1 MSLKKIG
8 ESQKNYFLKSAFII
22 TLILVASFGRK
33 LLPEKQITDLVFGK
47 NINPKQKTTFNNFSF
62 FNLKKQSAD
71 IYSQIVKSAQ
81 KEKDNIVGEAT
92 KFFTETASKSGTSL
106 KEYLFA
112 NTVGNLLRQI
122 DKLPL
127 QEKEMIKKELCR

>member
-8 ESQKNYFLKSAFII
+8 ESQKNYFLKIAFII
-22 TLILVASFGRK
+22 ILILVASFWRR
-33 LLPEKQITDLVFGK
+33 LLPEKQITALVFGK

-71 IYSQIVKSAQ
+71 IYSQIVRSAQ

-106 KEYLFA
+106 KEYLFT